1 MANRSQQP
9 ISNPRHVPEDLVET
23 FESSIGLADGG
34 LGATWIVTHNVAFR
48 IERYRTVG
56 KFLDARIFAEKDQG
70 RRRER

>member
-56 KFLDARIFAEKDQG
+56 KFLDASIFADKNEG